1 MCSTGVRPCWTP
13 ADRFSSDCPYG
24 ANRDGTMAVM
34 ETGDQTRWVLDEDDA
49 LDLLAFLVTSART
62 QVDEAREYGPLRLL
76 MAAHRLADAMSPR
89 SGAETRTLI
98 AQDLATMPV
107 IALPTDG
114 GAADY
119 VARLD
124 ELCAAVARLV
134 TDRYASDDE
143 S

>member
-1 MCSTGVRPCWTP
+1 
-13 ADRFSSDCPYG
+13 
-24 ANRDGTMAVM
+24 M
-34 ETGDQTRWVLDEDDA
+34 ETGEQTRWVLDEDDA

-62 QVDEAREYGPLRLL
+62 QVDEAREYGPLRLI
-76 MAAHRLADAMSPR
+76 MAAHRLADAMSAR
-89 SGAETRTLI
+89 SSTESRTFI
-98 AQDLATMPV
+98 AQDLPTMPV

-124 ELCAAVARLV
+124 ALCAAVARLV